1 MNILQLTSRFRIGG
15 IASYIHVLSSGLKQR
30 GYQVTIAGSSDTA
43 VSLLTP
49 ENIPFVSLPIETKF
63 EWHPKLW
70 STGKALSEII
80 QNRKIDIVHAHT
92 RVTQVLAERVC
103 KELDK
108 PLVTTCHGFYPPR
121 WGRRMFPCWG
131 DRVVAIS
138 YEVKEHLEKVLRVN
152 PSDIT
157 VVLNAVPV
165 SHLLSSFATHNRDEV
180 RKKFGFDCSDFVL
193 GCVARLEKVKG
204 QSFLLDALEI
214 LRNKIPSLKI
224 LLVGGGKEKES
235 LERRVEEKK
244 LSDRVVFAGEL
255 VDIVPALRAMDVF
268 VSAHTWQEGFGLSI
282 AEAMV
287 CGLPVIVSDTG
298 ALRHLIHDQE
308 TGMLVPAS
316 DAHAL
321 SEAISTLVND
331 ETLRTRIAER
341 GAQFALRSF
350 SPDRM
355 VEGIESVY
363 EKVTKRFMDPIASS
377 SSARLPKAAAC

>member
-30 GYQVTIAGSSDTA
+30 GHHVTIAAGSDTA
-43 VSLLTP
+43 VSLLTE
-49 ENIPFVSLPIETKF
+49 ENIPFISLPIETKF

-70 STGKALSEII
+70 STGKALSEIV

-103 KELDK
+103 KKLNK
-108 PLVTTCHGFYPPR
+108 PVVTTCHGFYPPR

-152 PSDIT
+152 PGDIT

-165 SHLLSSFATHNRDEV
+165 SHLLSSFAIHDRDEV
-180 RKKFGFDCSDFVL
+180 RKKFGFDRSDFIL

-214 LRNKIPSLKI
+214 LKNKIPSLKI
-224 LLVGGGKEKES
+224 ILVGGGKEKVS
-235 LERRVEEKK
+235 LEKRVREKG
-244 LSDRVVFAGEL
+244 LSERVVFAGEL
-255 VDIVPALRAMDVF
+255 IDIVPALRAMDAF

-316 DAHAL
+316 DSHAL
-321 SEAISTLVND
+321 SEVISALVND
-331 ETLRTRIAER
+331 ETLRTRIAGR
-341 GAQFALRSF
+341 GHQFALRSF
-350 SPDRM
+350 SPERM
-355 VEGIESVY
+355 AEGIESVY
-363 EKVTKRFMDPIASS
+363 EKVSKQYTNPIASS
-377 SSARLPKAAAC
+377 SLQRLPKAAIC